1 MKKVLLS
8 VSLAIGAVM
17 LLGGTPSFAIVPQE
31 MHVTIPFPFHVEGRL
46 LPAGS
51 YVITSPGNGNLNLL
65 EIRDQKGSPSVFV
78 LTVPLHARADWPRRP
93 DLVFK
98 KVNGMEYLAQIWA
111 IPGDEGN
118 AVPLPG
124 DQIMSTRAAMRS
136 HPTQVTVAG

>member
-17 LLGGTPSFAIVPQE
+17 LLGGTSSFAVVPQE
-31 MHVTIPFPFHVEGRL
+31 LHMTLPFPFHVEGRL

-51 YVITSPGNGNLNLL
+51 HVITSPGNGNLNLL
-65 EIRDQKGSPSVFV
+65 EIRDQNGSPGVFV
-78 LTVPLHARADWPRRP
+78 MTVPLHARTDWPRRP